1 MARVTHLDRLDLI
14 HVAGV
19 NWRPV
24 RRQLGITGFGI
35 NAYTA
40 DRGQQ
45 LIEEH
50 DESGGGAGRHEEL
63 YAVISGHAKFVVD
76 AEEIDAPTGTFV
88 FVPEATSRRSA
99 TALDEGTTVLV
110 VGGSPGTIKPSPW
123 EHYFAALPA
132 AQAGDPGRAYEIAA
146 AGLPDQPDHPSLHY
160 NLACYASLAGDTER
174 AIDHLSRAFERD
186 PRTRE
191 WAAGDSDLNAI
202 RSDPRYPG

>member
-63 YAVISGHAKFVVD
+63 YVVISGHAKFVVD
-76 AEEIDAPTGTFV
+76 GEEIDAPTGTFV
-88 FVPEATSRRSA
+88 FVPETTSRRSA
-99 TALDEGTTVLV
+99 TARDEGTTVLV
-110 VGGSPGTIKPSPW
+110 VGGSSGTIRPSPW
-123 EHYFAALPA
+123 
-132 AQAGDPGRAYEIAA
+132 
-146 AGLPDQPDHPSLHY
+146 
-160 NLACYASLAGDTER
+160 
-174 AIDHLSRAFERD
+174 
-186 PRTRE
+186 
-191 WAAGDSDLNAI
+191 
-202 RSDPRYPG
+202 